1 MHSALGEMQRKN
13 LGWVSSVSQS
23 FHIKTN
29 TFIPKAIQSF
39 LIIGSSYVW
48 TVGIC
53 CDLKSR
59 EKMKTVHKK
68 AEAQQQQYDSMKKK
82 VASVS
87 LSPLWFTNINLQQ
100 IILWL
105 ISIIEFLF
113 AENSSEVSFVEL
125 TIRTRYHSYVS
136 QSHLC
141 IILNP

>member
-1 MHSALGEMQRKN
+1 MHSALGEMQRKT
-13 LGWVSSVSQS
+13 LGRVSSVSQS
-23 FHIKTN
+23 FHIKAN
-29 TFIPKAIQSF
+29 TFTPKAIQSF
-39 LIIGSSYVW
+39 LISGSSYVW

-53 CDLKSR
+53 RDLKSR

-68 AEAQQQQYDSMKKK
+68 AQAQQYQYDSMKKK

-113 AENSSEVSFVEL
+113 AENSSKLSFVEL
-125 TIRTRYHSYVS
+125 TIRTRYYSYVS

-141 IILNP
+141 MILNP